1 MNWLHLVSAVR
12 CLACGTVY
20 PKPSTIG
27 TADSN
32 PGCPRCSYVGWAP
45 ADTDEQDEVMEG
57 PASGTRVVTSP
68 SPELSDGQKIKE
80 KGT

>member
-1 MNWLHLVSAVR
+1 VNWLHLVSSVR
-12 CLACGTVY
+12 CLACGAVY

-45 ADTDEQDEVMEG
+45 ADTDDEDEDEIMEG
-57 PASGTRVVTSP
+57 PAQLRFGVGLLHHRFWRA
-68 SPELSDGQKIKE
+68 G
-80 KGT
+80 